1 LFVFKSHRALFD
13 KLKGVL
19 SRPANAPIGPVPAFN
34 PDLVPLLTT
43 TKRSRDNFYIPTD
56 AEYTDMLEHLLVVA
70 YGSAEA
76 IAHAPVEKDR
86 VLASQ
91 SLYSL
96 AHVFE
101 KLTDFRRRN
110 WFRELPGSLRY
121 ASLLS
126 EVPSHGDFLFRELD
140 RSTKEVKL
148 LSATDVTEHC
158 EKAKEAYKKLRT
170 STYVLLQIFVL
181 L

>member
-1 LFVFKSHRALFD
+1 
-13 KLKGVL
+13 VL

-76 IAHAPVEKDR
+76 IAHAPAEKDR

-148 LSATDVTEHC
+148 LSATEVTEHC

-170 STYVLLQIFVL
+170 STYVRRETISCFPF
-181 L
+181 